1 MPNSKEIRSKIA
13 SVKSTQKITR
23 AMQMVAVSKIRKAEA
38 RMSASMP
45 YAKKIRFVIGHVASS
60 HSEVRSPFLEVH
72 EQVKRVGYIIIS
84 SDRGLCGGLNINL
97 FRNLVLELM
106 DWEKQKVAVD
116 LCLIGRKAKTF
127 FKQRG
132 FNIIAHTAYI
142 GDIPKIA
149 DLLGATKVMTQ
160 SYAEGELDRIFI
172 TYNEFINTMTQRPKI
187 DQLFPLVITEDE
199 SKGRYW
205 DYIYEPDA
213 QPLLNTLLTRYA
225 ESQIYQAVIDNIACE
240 QAARLVAMK
249 NATDN
254 AEELIGDMQLL
265 YNKSRQAAITQEI
278 SEIIG
283 GAAAV

>member
-1 MPNSKEIRSKIA
+1 MPNSKEIRSKIT
-13 SVKSTQKITR
+13 SVKNTQKITR
-23 AMQMVAVSKIRKAEA
+23 AMQMVAISKIRKAEA
-38 RMSASMP
+38 RMLASMP
-45 YAKKIRFVIGHVASS
+45 YANRIRFVIGHVACS
-60 HSEVRSPFLEVH
+60 HSKVRSPFLEKR
-72 EQVKRVGYIIIS
+72 EQIKRVGYIVIS

-97 FRNLVLELM
+97 FRNLLPELM
-106 DWEKQKVAVD
+106 NWEKQGVAVN
-116 LCLIGRKAKTF
+116 LCLIGRKAEIF

-132 FNIIAHTAYI
+132 FNIVAHSAYL
-142 GDIPKIA
+142 GDTPEIA
-149 DLLGATKVMTQ
+149 DLLGATRVMTQ

-187 DQLFPLVITEDE
+187 DRLFPLVITEDE
-199 SKGRYW
+199 CKGRYW

-213 QPLLNTLLTRYA
+213 QPLLNTLVTRYA
-225 ESQIYQAVIDNIACE
+225 ESQIYQAAIDNTACE

-254 AEELIGDMQLL
+254 AEQLIGDMQLL